1 MATSRADVMTLAHS
15 CRKVLAEDPVNA
27 RPIVAA
33 LLNGRVTFTPQQGER
48 RVWEIRWEGTLIELF
63 PESSTRQDG
72 VATGNRRPVD
82 NRFLSEISSG
92 LTLRGYRG
100 PWPQTIREGCQGH

>member
-63 PESSTRQDG
+63 RRVLYPAGWRRHGESTPSGQSIPI
-72 VATGNRRPVD
+72 GNFERPD
-82 NRFLSEISSG
+82 AAWLSGS
-92 LTLRGYRG
+92 LAAND
-100 PWPQTIREGCQGH
+100 P